1 VQKRSLKNNIIDS
14 LVERYKP
21 LKQDILDTLR
31 VSGIDY
37 DYYELACEM
46 LGVLLNRVVWL
57 SIDKDKREEEGKEE
71 IKGRV
76 KGGKKGILKIKKGE
90 KFDIASLLDL
100 GYERVERVWNEGEI
114 SVLGDVII
122 IWPFSMNNLVR
133 LSLFGSEIEDIS
145 VIDSESRKKIKQV
158 KERTFLGANSKLLV
172 GNEESSKSTN
182 IKLVSNITD
191 DVEKVDLGLRSIPG
205 IETHI
210 SKRGVLE
217 IVKNYK
223 SRGYDIWYLT
233 NNIEKY
239 DLEVVKELRDM
250 IGSLFSLGKDLRKS
264 VRKGFVSNVA
274 KVLVLTDLEV
284 LGQLDLSLYEKRN
297 IDMDP
302 GSVEILKKIV
312 PGDYIVHEDH
322 GIGTFV
328 KVVEK
333 KHGPYIE
340 IAYAGSDKL
349 YVPLSASEK
358 LTKYIGTGR
367 EKPILTGLNS
377 GVWRRISKK
386 AKERAEDIAKELLQ
400 LYALRESAK
409 SDVIIDTEGSLK
421 ELELFIEQFEFED
434 TDDQLLATKHIVDDL
449 QSTKPMDRLLVG
461 DVGYGKT
468 EIAARAAFAVVNA
481 GYQVA
486 ILAPTT
492 ILVKQHVSV
501 FKERFKQYPINI
513 ASLSRFSSTKEKE
526 KVKENLEKGTVD
538 IVIGTHALLGKSIS
552 FKKLGLL
559 VIDEEQK
566 FGVKQKETI
575 KKKRVNTNV
584 LSLTAT
590 PIPRTLNMAL
600 SGIRDISVLATP
612 PEGRKEVI
620 NYFERFSWDSVRD
633 AVTKELK
640 RGGQVYFLHNRVNTI
655 EFVYSKLTKMFP
667 HAVVGVA
674 HGQMGVQKLSKTM
687 SAFVDGNI
695 DILVCTTIIEN
706 GLDIPT
712 VNTLI
717 IQDAT
722 MLGLSQMYQIRGR
735 IGRSRTQ
742 AYAYFFFD
750 NLKGDAQLRLE
761 AIKESQELGSG
772 FLLSNKDLEI
782 RGAGDILGRNQ
793 SGTINS
799 VGYGLYSQMLAT
811 AVNKLKETG

>member
-1 VQKRSLKNNIIDS
+1 VQKEDFKNNIIAS
-14 LVERYKP
+14 LVERYEP
-21 LKQDILDTLR
+21 LKQDILDTLK

-37 DYYELACEM
+37 EHYELACEI
-46 LGVLLNRVVWL
+46 LGVLLDRVVWL
-57 SIDKDKREEEGKEE
+57 SIDKTQDAEEDFKKEGESNE
-71 IKGRV
+71 GV
-76 KGGKKGILKIKKGE
+76 VKIKKGE
-90 KFDIASLLDL
+90 DFNIDSLLDL

-122 IWPFSMNNLVR
+122 IWPFSMANLVR
-133 LSLFGSEIEDIS
+133 LSLFGTEIEDIS
-145 VIDSESRKKIKQV
+145 VIGSESRKRIKQV
-158 KERTFLGANSKLLV
+158 KERTFLGPNSKLLV

-191 DVEKVDLGLRSIPG
+191 DVEKVDLGLRNIPG

-223 SRGYDIWYLT
+223 SRGYDVWYLT
-233 NNIEKY
+233 NNIGKY
-239 DLEVVKELRDM
+239 DLQVAKELRDM
-250 IGSLFSLGKDLRKS
+250 IDSLFPVKKNLRRNI
-264 VRKGFVSNVA
+264 RKGFLSNVA

-312 PGDYIVHEDH
+312 PGDYVVHEDH

-340 IAYAGSDKL
+340 ISYAGSDKL

-367 EKPILTGLNS
+367 KKPILTGLNS

-386 AKERAEDIAKELLQ
+386 AKERAEDIAKELIQ
-400 LYALRESAK
+400 LYALRENAK
-409 SDVIIDTEGSLK
+409 SDIVINSEESLK
-421 ELELFIEQFEFED
+421 ELELFIEQFEFKD
-434 TDDQLLATKHIVDDL
+434 TDDQLIATKNIVDDL
-449 QSTKPMDRLLVG
+449 QNTKPMDRLLVG

-468 EIAARAAFAVVNA
+468 EIAARAVFAVVNV

-492 ILVKQHVSV
+492 ILVNQHLNV
-501 FKERFKQYPINI
+501 FKGRFKNYPINI
-513 ASLSRFSSTKEKE
+513 ASLSRFSSAKEKE
-526 KVKENLEKGTVD
+526 KVKENLKEGTVD
-538 IVIGTHALLGKSIS
+538 IVIGTHALLGKTVS

-559 VIDEEQK
+559 IVDEEQK

-575 KKKRVNTNV
+575 KNKRVDTNV

-620 NYFERFSWDSVRD
+620 NNFGRFDWESVNT
-633 AVTKELK
+633 AISKELK
-640 RGGQVYFLHNRVNTI
+640 RSGQVYFLHNRIGTI
-655 EFVYSKLTKMFP
+655 EFVYNKLTKMFP

-687 SAFVDGNI
+687 DAFVKGNI

-735 IGRSRTQ
+735 IGRSHTQ
-742 AYAYFFFD
+742 AYAYFFFN

-782 RGAGDILGRNQ
+782 RGAGEILGRNQ

-799 VGYGLYSQMLAT
+799 VGYGLYSQMLSN
-811 AVNKLKETG
+811 AVNKLKELGK